1 MRQRRSSVLGL
12 CVAIVFSIATPA
24 ALRAQGK
31 DSGGN
36 AEKDKAPALSGK
48 GKEDDEVA
56 RSRIDPY
63 TLGDAAVLQ
72 QAGHVGYAPLLWS
85 KDTRTEDIDRVLGEG
100 RVLWLETAHFRIGS
114 NLRTVAIPEK
124 QAQRKAI
131 HDEVAALRKKLPKIP
146 DKPKRLDPWLRL
158 HLYAARV
165 EKLYVE
171 LEAMLQGGGAKFGTA
186 SQPPDGAFLG
196 LPDKHLLLIFQKK
209 SDLARY
215 FDRFCGIQADRSMS
229 FYLPNTHQMVFGVS
243 VEGLETG
250 ADPSLHSHVLYGV
263 AGNLCNGL
271 RGYGYRMPPWL
282 GEGFAHFA
290 SRQVETEFVN
300 VSIKD
305 DEAVNEE
312 EQHLWPK
319 KVRARAQYDRTRVP
333 FAQMTLWQKS
343 QDMGYHGE
351 LQAWSRV
358 DFLHKHD
365 KDKLGALLLKMKSL
379 PISYEGVKP
388 EDWAAMQTTA
398 VQEIFGW
405 DAETFD
411 AKWRE
416 FVLET
421 YPKK

>member
-1 MRQRRSSVLGL
+1 MTLRRPSVLAAF
-12 CVAIVFSIATPA
+12 VAIVVTIAATPS
-24 ALRAQGK
+24 LRAQGK
-31 DSGGN
+31 D
-36 AEKDKAPALSGK
+36 ADKDKAPALSGK

-56 RSRIDPY
+56 RTKADPY
-63 TLGDAAVLQ
+63 TGGDATLLQ
-72 QAGHVGYAPLLWS
+72 QAGHVAYGPFLWS

-146 DKPKRLDPWLRL
+146 DKPKRLDPWLRM
-158 HLYAARV
+158 HLYAARL
-165 EKLYVE
+165 EKLYAE
-171 LEAMLQGGGAKFGTA
+171 FEAMLLAGGAKFGTA
-186 SQPPDGAFLG
+186 KQPPDGAFLG
-196 LPDKHLLLIFQKK
+196 LPDKHLLLVFQKK

-215 FDRFCGIQADRSMS
+215 FDRFCGLQVDRSQS
-229 FYLPNTHQMVFGVS
+229 YYLPSSQQMVFGVS
-243 VEGLETG
+243 VEGLETND
-250 ADPSLHSHVLYGV
+250 DPSLHSHVLYGV

-271 RGYGYRMPPWL
+271 RGYTYRLPPWL
-282 GEGFAHFA
+282 GEGYAHLV
-290 SRQVETEFVN
+290 SRRVETEFVN
-300 VSIKD
+300 VTVRD

-333 FAQMTLWQKS
+333 FAQMALWQKN

-365 KDKLGALLLKMKSL
+365 KDKLGALLLRLKSL
-379 PISYEGVKP
+379 PISHDGVKP
-388 EDWAAMQTTA
+388 EDWATMQKTA
-398 VQEIFGW
+398 VQEVFGW